1 MSQIQAAVIVA
12 GDLLV
17 LKIQCVEPA
26 LLFATGAI
34 TSLVF
39 SLLIYSLTVSFGD
52 VGKAI
57 VVVIMVLQIA
67 GSSGTF
73 PIELLP
79 DVYQKIY
86 HIFPFPYAIDAVR
99 ECVCGLYGLTW
110 LKNIGCLLIF
120 GAAALV
126 IGLLG
131 AQALYGTEPFH
142 GGEAER
148 NGNAVRK
155 EDFPMDEKKYSQLY
169 QALLQE
175 VLQFH
180 SGNQRRIRKGML
192 SLLLVPLAFL
202 VLLFLSD
209 GSRVIFLLL
218 WIVSMFGI
226 AAYLIAV
233 EYIDYEMQNK
243 VKQNHQKRGG
253 AGPADGRCP
262 PACPSCCPICGA
274 GVRRA
279 KRSRRSLPQRSLP
292 QRSLPR
298 RSLPRRSL
306 VPPLSRLVPS
316 LSRPVPP
323 LSRYSRSPCTRSWP

>member
-1 MSQIQAAVIVA
+1 
-12 GDLLV
+12 
-17 LKIQCVEPA
+17 
-26 LLFATGAI
+26 
-34 TSLVF
+34 
-39 SLLIYSLTVSFGD
+39 
-52 VGKAI
+52 
-57 VVVIMVLQIA
+57 
-67 GSSGTF
+67 
-73 PIELLP
+73 
-79 DVYQKIY
+79 
-86 HIFPFPYAIDAVR
+86 
-99 ECVCGLYGLTW
+99 
-110 LKNIGCLLIF
+110 
-120 GAAALV
+120 
-126 IGLLG
+126 
-131 AQALYGTEPFH
+131 
-142 GGEAER
+142 
-148 NGNAVRK
+148 
-155 EDFPMDEKKYSQLY
+155 MDEKKYSQLY

-192 SLLLVPLAFL
+192 SLLLVPLVFL
-202 VLLFLSD
+202 VLLFLSE

-243 VKQNHQKRGG
+243 VKQITKKEVELDQLT
-253 AGPADGRCP
+253 PL
-262 PACPSCCPICGA
+262 PSAMPQLLPLLRA

-279 KRSRRSLPQRSLP
+279 KRPRRSLP